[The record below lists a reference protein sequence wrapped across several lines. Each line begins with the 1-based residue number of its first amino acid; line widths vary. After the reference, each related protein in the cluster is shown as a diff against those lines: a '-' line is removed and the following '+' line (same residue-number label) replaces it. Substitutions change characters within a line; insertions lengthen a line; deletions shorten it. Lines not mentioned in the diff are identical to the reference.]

1 MNRYKYVLVNGFI
14 HLPILTCDLAGRRGM
29 MEKQEAEPSLHTAP
43 HFPTLHL
50 APPLEDFRK
59 RHYTE
64 YGPFSSYLVSE
75 LTELCIAG
83 LHCICGKKSH
93 KGSFRF
99 GGLLLRI
106 RLIKLLYPRLPQW
119 FSG

>member
-1 MNRYKYVLVNGFI
+1 
-14 HLPILTCDLAGRRGM
+14 M

-75 LTELCIAG
+75 LSELCIAG

-99 GGLLLRI
+99 GGLFLRI
-106 RLIKLLYPRLPQW
+106 RLIKLLYPRLPRW
-119 FSG
+119 FGG